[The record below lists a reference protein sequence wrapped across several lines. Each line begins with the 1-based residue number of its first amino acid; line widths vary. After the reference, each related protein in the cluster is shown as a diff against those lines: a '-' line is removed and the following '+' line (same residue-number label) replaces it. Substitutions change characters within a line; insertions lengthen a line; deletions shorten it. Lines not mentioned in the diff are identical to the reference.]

1 MDTRHIVVYFA
12 THTNIHDVFAVM
24 GSAEHTLNLPLTKV
38 GCRILSTLLS
48 GDVVGFSNQTVKIGH
63 PRMML
68 KEKNLM
74 IMTKYHC

>member
-63 PRMML
+63 PLMML
-68 KEKNLM
+68 REKNLM